1 MKYLTNE
8 TIFCPINC
16 VIEICICIRIRSLL
30 IAFERLLNEF
40 LPAVRYIGT
49 QYIFQILFLT
59 TSSEP
64 YKATRPFIKI
74 HDKFITIPL
83 TDYNTLYMFYKD
95 LLMKYHGVDRNIDV
109 SSMAKMSVGIPLEF
123 IRDAVKNVLNLHRR
137 ITLKIKPLTV
147 SEIMEEVLKYEPP
160 QAKTLSEL
168 TKFENHTPLGKKR
181 ARLLATEKAARERIK
196 KLQKAR
202 R

>member
-1 MKYLTNE
+1 
-8 TIFCPINC
+8 
-16 VIEICICIRIRSLL
+16 
-30 IAFERLLNEF
+30 
-40 LPAVRYIGT
+40 
-49 QYIFQILFLT
+49 
-59 TSSEP
+59 
-64 YKATRPFIKI
+64 
-74 HDKFITIPL
+74 
-83 TDYNTLYMFYKD
+83 MFYKD

-147 SEIMEEVLKYEPP
+147 SEIMEEVLKYQPP

-168 TKFENHTPLGKKR
+168 TKFENRTPLGKKR